1 MDKLDFMRM
10 FLAMGE
16 MTAQTQEEK
25 VEYKERIVFATE
37 GIIKP
42 HNWEELSLAEKERR
56 LKLLTKE
63 L

>member
-1 MDKLDFMRM
+1 METTGMMKM

-16 MTAQTQEEK
+16 MTEQTREEK
-25 VEYKERIVFATE
+25 VAYKERIVFATE

-42 HNWEELSLAEKERR
+42 YNWGELPLEEKERR
-56 LKLLTKE
+56 LELLTKE